1 MKLWS
6 GRLTKNTDQLVDK
19 FTASILTDFRLYPY
33 DIKASVEHVKM
44 LSAQKIITTAEAEQ
58 IESGL
63 NEIYRDLEGGKLT
76 FSEADEDI
84 HMAIEREL
92 TERIGKVG
100 GKMHTARSRNDQV
113 LTDLK
118 LYIKEEIENIISLII
133 NLQKVLLDMAKS
145 HQETVMPGY
154 THLQKAQ
161 PVLFGHYLMAYF
173 FMFERDKK
181 RLQCSFRRSDELP
194 LGSGALAGTTF
205 NIDREMVAE
214 NLGFSNVSDN
224 TIDGVSSRDFLLEF
238 LNALA
243 ILGLNFSRLSE
254 DLVIFSTEE
263 FGYIKMDDSFA
274 TGSSIMPQK
283 KNPDVAELIRGKS
296 AQLLASWINLATV
309 LKGLPL
315 SYNRDLQED
324 KQGTFQAIDTAKAI
338 LRMAT
343 KMLPK
348 IKVNKEKMK
357 KAAGESYINAT
368 DLADYLVE
376 KGMPFRE
383 AHSLVGKIV
392 KEAIQKGVYL
402 KDVELDAYKKYS
414 QLIGEDVYQYID
426 VKTSIERHNSQG
438 ATSTKQL
445 RFQIKNAEKILKE
458 KN

>member
-6 GRLTKNTDQLVDK
+6 GRFTKNTDQLVDK
-19 FTASILTDFRLYPY
+19 FTASIPWDFRLYPY
-33 DIKASVEHVKM
+33 DIKASIEHVKM
-44 LSAQKIITTAEAEQ
+44 LAAQKIITDSEAEQ
-58 IESGL
+58 IKSGL
-63 NEIYRDLEGGKLT
+63 NQIYRDLEGGKLQ

-113 LTDLK
+113 LTDMK
-118 LYIKEEIENIISLII
+118 LYIKDEIQEIIKLII
-133 NLQKVLLDMAKS
+133 NLQKVFLDLAKA
-145 HQETVMPGY
+145 HQDTVMPGY

-161 PVLFGHYLMAYF
+161 PVLFSHYLMAYF
-173 FMFERDKK
+173 FIFERDKK
-181 RLQCSFRRSDELP
+181 RLKCSYRRSDELP

-205 NIDREMVAE
+205 DIDREIVAKNLDFKSVSE
-214 NLGFSNVSDN
+214 NS
-224 TIDGVSSRDFLLEF
+224 IDAVSSRDFLLEF

-243 ILGLNFSRLSE
+243 ILGLNFSRLAE

-263 FGYIKMDDSFA
+263 FGYIEMDDAFT

-296 AQLLASWINLATV
+296 SQLVANWVNLATV

-324 KQGTFQAIDTAKAI
+324 KQSTFQAIDTAKAM
-338 LRMAT
+338 LLVAA
-343 KMLPK
+343 KMLPRM
-348 IKVNKEKMK
+348 KVNKEKMK
-357 KAAGESYINAT
+357 KAAEESYINAT

-383 AHSLVGKIV
+383 AHSLVGTII

-402 KDVELDAYKKYS
+402 KDIELADYKQYS
-414 QLIGEDVYQYID
+414 QAIDKDVYKYLD

-445 RFQIKNAEKILKE
+445 QAQIKKAEKILKG
-458 KN
+458 N